1 MPQDLSVVGQ
11 QRHNQSVTTI
21 NSIKHDSS
29 EKSSPYL
36 RPTGERTKI
45 PLPLIPTSACCCQM
59 GKLFY
64 ARNIVE
70 AKAILENFEKQ
81 KSAGKH
87 LFVVLSSQS
96 LKTNTNV
103 WLGI

>member
-1 MPQDLSVVGQ
+1 
-11 QRHNQSVTTI
+11 
-21 NSIKHDSS
+21 
-29 EKSSPYL
+29 
-36 RPTGERTKI
+36 
-45 PLPLIPTSACCCQM
+45 M

-103 WLGI
+103 WLGK